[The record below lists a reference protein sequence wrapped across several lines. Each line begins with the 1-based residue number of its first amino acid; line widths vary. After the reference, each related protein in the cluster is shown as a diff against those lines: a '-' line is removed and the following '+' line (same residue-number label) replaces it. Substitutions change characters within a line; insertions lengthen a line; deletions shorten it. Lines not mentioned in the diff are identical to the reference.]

1 MDKVSDWGGESATV
15 PSLVSIHAIG
25 CKTHHFS
32 GLAKFMLKNSQ
43 RFDTPGGAEESEA
56 IALLPNDIAT
66 AYRPH
71 QGPQSSFPP
80 TSSGAFQE
88 EDLFD
93 PWKQHCQ
100 IQYEADDPWN
110 DEEDDTHDDNVANT
124 NATTKVA
131 AAVLAIGSVGFMA
144 TRALMQDDDVD
155 DGTGA
160 NILQNDGGTGVT
172 AQPHSMHVNATT
184 NQATQGGL
192 PQPPPDGTN
201 AAQMASAPPS
211 PALSPAELQ
220 MVQQMATQAASNA
233 ASAAGSAASAVAGT
247 GVAAIGS
254 VAA

>member
-1 MDKVSDWGGESATV
+1 LLSNDTV
-15 PSLVSIHAIG
+15 
-25 CKTHHFS
+25 
-32 GLAKFMLKNSQ
+32 
-43 RFDTPGGAEESEA
+43 
-56 IALLPNDIAT
+56 T

-71 QGPQSSFPP
+71 EGPQSSFPP
-80 TSSGAFQE
+80 TSSGALQE
-88 EDLFD
+88 EDLLD

-100 IQYEADDPWN
+100 VQYRADDPWSE
-110 DEEDDTHDDNVANT
+110 EEDDANDDDATHM

-155 DGTGA
+155 DGTGV
-160 NILQNDGGTGVT
+160 NTLQNDGGTGVT
-172 AQPHSMHVNATT
+172 AQPHSMQVNSTT

-192 PQPPPDGTN
+192 PQPHPDGTN
-201 AAQMASAPPS
+201 AAQMASTPPS
-211 PALSPAELQ
+211 PTLSPAELQ

-233 ASAAGSAASAVAGT
+233 ASAAGSAASAVAGA